1 MKWNEWIERTLQK
14 EVLQQIFKT
23 KKNKQNEDM
32 KRSMMSVSTSKSK
45 KKKKRAT
52 GAEKKE
58 KLKDEL
64 NKYLATARNQSKVNK
79 EAMDKFQNSD
89 NPSDMP

>member
-1 MKWNEWIERTLQK
+1 
-14 EVLQQIFKT
+14 
-23 KKNKQNEDM
+23 
-32 KRSMMSVSTSKSK
+32 MSVSTSKGK

-64 NKYLATARNQSKVNK
+64 NKYLSTARNQSKVNK
-79 EAMDKFQNSD
+79 EAMDKF
-89 NPSDMP
+89 